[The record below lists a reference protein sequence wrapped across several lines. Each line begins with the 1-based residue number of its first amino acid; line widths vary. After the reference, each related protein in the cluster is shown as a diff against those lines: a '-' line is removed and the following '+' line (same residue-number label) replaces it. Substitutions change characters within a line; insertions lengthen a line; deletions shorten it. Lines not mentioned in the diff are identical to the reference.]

1 MIRPAELRGAVA
13 RLAASESTMTE
24 PRTRRP
30 AILDTDIGT
39 DVDDI
44 LALVLLARASEV
56 QLVGVTTVYG
66 DTLLRAKMVRH
77 VLDRMGQSDVPI
89 GVGASETLTGRPVWW
104 AGHEGQGI
112 PDFDQVQVDEGNTA
126 IDLLRRAATEHRGQL
141 DLFAIGPLT
150 NVAAA
155 IMADESFVASLHHLY
170 IMGGAFWLERPE
182 HNIKSDPEAADIVFR
197 SGIPMTVCGL
207 DVTKRVWLRESG
219 VSQIREAAGSIGPML
234 EDQIRRWWA
243 FIGAKENNP
252 HDPLAILPAIRP
264 ELFRFEQCDVRVELD
279 GMEPGRTHLDQCGE
293 GALRIAADVESE
305 AAEQEI
311 IRGLAGQS

>member
-1 MIRPAELRGAVA
+1 M
-13 RLAASESTMTE
+13 
-24 PRTRRP
+24 RRP

-66 DTLLRAKMVRH
+66 DTLLRAKIVRH
-77 VLDRMGQSDVPI
+77 VLDRMGHSDVPI

-112 PDFDQVQVDEGNTA
+112 PDLDQVQVDEGNTA

-150 NVAAA
+150 NVAEAIAA
-155 IMADESFVASLHHLY
+155 DDAFAASLHHLY
-170 IMGGAFWLERPE
+170 IMGGAFWMERPE
-182 HNIKSDPEAADIVFR
+182 HNIKCDPEAADIVFR
-197 SGIPMTVCGL
+197 SGIPMTACGL
-207 DVTKRVWLRESG
+207 DVTERVWLRETDM
-219 VSQIREAAGSIGPML
+219 SQIRGAGDGIGSLL
-234 EDQIRRWWA
+234 EDQVRRWWA
-243 FIGAKENNP
+243 FRGANENNP

-264 ELFRFEQCDVRVELD
+264 ELFRFEQCEVRVELD
-279 GMEPGRTHLDQCGE
+279 DAARGRTRLARCGE
-293 GALRIAADVESE
+293 GSVQIAADVEVE
-305 AAEQEI
+305 AAEHEL
-311 IRGLAGQS
+311 IRHLIGND